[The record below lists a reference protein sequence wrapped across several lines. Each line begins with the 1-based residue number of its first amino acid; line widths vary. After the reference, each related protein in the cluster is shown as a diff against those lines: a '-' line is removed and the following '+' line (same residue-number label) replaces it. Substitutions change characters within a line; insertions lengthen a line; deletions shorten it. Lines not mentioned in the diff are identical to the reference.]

1 LWDLKF
7 KEQIHAQHAYW
18 KLYFENSCF
27 FVARPKNVLTIIHD
41 KMDQSKTM
49 SLHFFYKNKNIDS
62 LMRLPISVIGMIAHG
77 YGDIWYAY
85 YNLEL
90 YLSESSHYVDLIAKL
105 LRDLEGVT
113 KFASCSIF
121 PSTSA
126 LILFDTLLD
135 SMKFASSLFHLIQKN
150 PLWFPALKSSIR
162 QCLC

>member
-77 YGDIWYAY
+77 YGDI
-85 YNLEL
+85 
-90 YLSESSHYVDLIAKL
+90 ESSHYVDLIAKL